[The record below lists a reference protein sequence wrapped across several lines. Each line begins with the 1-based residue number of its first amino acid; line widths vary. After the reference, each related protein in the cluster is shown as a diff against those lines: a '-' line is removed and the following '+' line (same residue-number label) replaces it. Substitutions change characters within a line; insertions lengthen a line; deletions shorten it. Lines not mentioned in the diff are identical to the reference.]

1 MKNKIRVLLIDD
13 YPSFALTKAAH
24 TTLDNLRD
32 NQKELEVPFISSK
45 VDTTGKLE
53 DDNSNSMS
61 PINVRI
67 NNVAEEE
74 YSEYFEL
81 KWLRNKEDLQL
92 YKKLCR
98 ITEDQFS
105 SSGLGRIDGV
115 VPEIVLFDYALTG
128 HEDKSYLDE
137 ESDMNLLTQIVP
149 IYRIK
154 EFLLDEKKEIPTAD
168 NVSLDVSLIAD
179 GLNSDNIGCMGGIMT
194 VSHFRNHLCV
204 GLATSR
210 KSDEHIQGQDVQFL
224 ESLVKEPH
232 QFNFRLRGNIKNL
245 TWKTLLSNSALLLR
259 NRIKTLIQSNK
270 ITLDLNQLLQ
280 YAGGD
285 IKIKHE
291 ERIFTFQSVYGV
303 RHLPLDGLFIDV
315 PENDRDEAIKNWAG
329 ELIENFEWE
338 DYKIASEK
346 SKTLLDAYKGEVFE
360 HRMKLSE
367 LAVRL
372 CNNEDLNEDAWSK
385 LDNLIS
391 EFGVVINKDEPI
403 PEQIAKANLSNKVID
418 FRNETENFSPQQ
430 KRLVVLFTDL
440 RLHLA
445 WQKFKTKNQNSTYNP
460 DILNLLISPP
470 TLSELRAVL
479 FPVAKN
485 PLILD
490 YHRKLLIDDSF
501 LNKNIFE
508 AWEKPIGEHLKSDK
522 IFSKTEFPVNLK
534 DGEIR
539 LAKSFAL
546 KSDLRKEFFPD
557 WLKK

>member
-24 TTLDNLRD
+24 TNLDNLRD
-32 NQKELEVPFISSK
+32 NQKELDVPFISSK
-45 VDTTGKLE
+45 VDITGKLE

-67 NNVAEEE
+67 NFVEEEE

-128 HEDKSYLDE
+128 HEDKSYLNE

-194 VSHFRNHLCV
+194 VSHFRNHVCI

-224 ESLVKEPH
+224 ESLVKEPY
-232 QFNFRLRGNIKNL
+232 QFNFSLRGNIKNL
-245 TWKTLLSNSALLLR
+245 TWKTLLTNSALMLR
-259 NRIKTLIQSNK
+259 NRIKTLIQSSK
-270 ITLDLNQLLQ
+270 ITLDLTQLLE

-285 IKIKHE
+285 VKPEQDK
-291 ERIFTFQSVYGV
+291 RIFTFQSVYGV
-303 RHLPLDGLFIDV
+303 RHLPLDGLFIDIDA
-315 PENDRDEAIKNWAG
+315 ENRKEAVQSFAKECLDIHLKNANSGLTKDIFDEAIKFARQLLEQYDNKDKFLKRIRFSQLKQKA
-329 ELIENFEWE
+329 ENSTITADQQTDLNSIF
-338 DYKIASEK
+338 
-346 SKTLLDAYKGEVFE
+346 
-360 HRMKLSE
+360 SE
-367 LAVRL
+367 LGMEITAK
-372 CNNEDLNEDAWSK
+372 EYKDAFDLRNYNGTN
-385 LDNLIS
+385 DNLVKRYAALFVMVAIYHRYV
-391 EFGVVINKDEPI
+391 EFKKCNARE
-403 PEQIAKANLSNKVID
+403 
-418 FRNETENFSPQQ
+418 NEFKGKPY
-430 KRLVVLFTDL
+430 LFTQPEKMDYL
-440 RLHLA
+440 LGIYPRP
-445 WQKFKTKNQNSTYNP
+445 ST
-460 DILNLLISPP
+460 
-470 TLSELRAVL
+470 
-479 FPVAKN
+479 
-485 PLILD
+485 PLILPLHGKAD
-490 YHRKLLIDDSF
+490 GLDNDLKRTTKRCDTDSKGLLINSVLNNIDDGGITKGERPLLQSYALGIG
-501 LNKNIFE
+501 LNT
-508 AWEKPIGEHLKSDK
+508 GD
-522 IFSKTEFPVNLK
+522 
-534 DGEIR
+534 
-539 LAKSFAL
+539 FA
-546 KSDLRKEFFPD
+546 EWFI
-557 WLKK
+557 